1 LSTREKILDAA
12 IDLISKK
19 GFDAV
24 SIREIAAAV
33 SIREGA
39 IYNHFKSKDQ
49 ILDTIIDFFIH
60 ELTHSVPIDN
70 TDDLLDQLGPKKFVE
85 LRTKMSLPSINN
97 PRMIKI
103 WRIIS
108 IELYHNKKIKK
119 IFEYV
124 MFELPIES
132 WERTFS
138 TMIQKKI
145 IKKYDP
151 KLLAREFYSFA
162 IFQYFFEFFIIYDE
176 NYSSF
181 SKKSLMEW
189 NDHVKF
195 FMESITE

>member
-1 LSTREKILDAA
+1 
-12 IDLISKK
+12 
-19 GFDAV
+19 
-24 SIREIAAAV
+24 
-33 SIREGA
+33 
-39 IYNHFKSKDQ
+39 
-49 ILDTIIDFFIH
+49 
-60 ELTHSVPIDN
+60 
-70 TDDLLDQLGPKKFVE
+70 
-85 LRTKMSLPSINN
+85 
-97 PRMIKI
+97 
-103 WRIIS
+103 
-108 IELYHNKKIKK
+108 
-119 IFEYV
+119 